1 MFTFKNSETTKQK
14 PVTVQG
20 MSDMYCK
27 NTFNF
32 KKQTMKNKLLT
43 PFRAIKNKL
52 LDAIINRAN
61 ITVKNITKE
70 LIMKQDIIKDVT
82 DEISEDKDFCET
94 TVQIV
99 ADNILDNDSALETI
113 ADSINYDQLAYEVD
127 HESLANKID
136 LNDLSYQVADQFS
149 PREIAEEFDTSD
161 IADLVY
167 ELMPETDQES
177 MQEELNRIDSNIL
190 ELKDLMYEEVKLST
204 EKLKKTSN
212 KVAEILQELA
222 REY

>member
-1 MFTFKNSETTKQK
+1 MKNGSHQ
-14 PVTVQG
+14 
-20 MSDMYCK
+20 SK
-27 NTFNF
+27 NNIP
-32 KKQTMKNKLLT
+32 KQTMKNKLIAL
-43 PFRAIKNKL
+43 FRAIKNKL

-113 ADSINYDQLAYEVD
+113 ADGINYDQLAYEVD

-149 PREIAEEFDTSD
+149 PSEIAEHFDTSD

-167 ELMPETDQES
+167 ERMPETDQES
-177 MQEELNRIDSNIL
+177 IQEELNRIDSNIL

>member
-1 MFTFKNSETTKQK
+1 
-14 PVTVQG
+14 
-20 MSDMYCK
+20 
-27 NTFNF
+27 
-32 KKQTMKNKLLT
+32 MKNKLLA

-52 LDAIINRAN
+52 IDAIINRAN

-99 ADNILDNDSALETI
+99 ADNILDNDSTLETI
-113 ADSINYDQLAYEVD
+113 ANGINYGSLAYEVD
-127 HESLANKID
+127 LRNLAEYIN

-161 IADLVY
+161 IADLIHDRM
-167 ELMPETDQES
+167 EDIDQES
-177 MQEELNRIDSNIL
+177 MQEELNRLDSNIL